1 MNAKP
6 EMTPEEPTQVR
17 APGAE
22 DAGGPAAGAKPQSG
36 GTYSQGAK
44 SGGEAG
50 VIPSGPVN
58 AKHLSQPVIL
68 FDLDGQQ
75 VEAQPGETIWDVA
88 KRLGTHIPHLC
99 HRPEHGYRPDGNCRA
114 CMVEIEGER
123 VLAASCKRT
132 PAVGMK
138 IKTATERATKARSMV
153 MELLLAD
160 QPARETSHD
169 PQSHFWSQADFL
181 QLDSSRFPTV
191 TRWEPDTSHTAMRVN
206 LDSCINCNLCV
217 RACREVQVNDV
228 IGMAY
233 RSHGS
238 KIVFDFDDPMGQS
251 TCVACGECVQACPT
265 GALMPSAYLDENQ
278 TRVVYPDR
286 EVSSL
291 CPYCGVGCQVSYKVK
306 DEKIVY
312 AEGRNGP
319 ANHNRLCVKGRF
331 GFDYIHHPHRLT
343 KPLVR
348 LDNVAKD
355 ANDQVDPANPYT
367 HFREATWEEA
377 LDRAAGGLKKIRDT
391 HGKKALAGFGS
402 AKGSNEEAYLF
413 QKLVRT
419 GFGSNNVDHC
429 TRLCHASSVAALM
442 EGLNSG
448 AVSAP
453 FEAALDADVIIVIG
467 ANPTVNHPVAA
478 TFIKNAV
485 KEKGAKLIVMDPRH
499 QALSRHA
506 YRHLAF
512 KPGSDVSM
520 LNAMLN
526 VIITEEL
533 YDKHFIAAHTE
544 NFEALK
550 TNITQFTPEKMAP
563 VCGIDAE
570 VLREVA
576 RLYAAAK
583 GSIIFWGM
591 GISQH
596 VHGTDN
602 SRCLI
607 ALALTTGQI
616 GKKGSGL
623 HPLRGQNNVQGA
635 SDAGLIPMVYPDYQS
650 VEDPE
655 VRKLFED
662 LWGQPLD
669 PQKGLTVVEIMK
681 AIHAGQIHGMYVEG
695 ENPAMSDPDLN
706 HARQALAMLDHLVV
720 QDLFLT
726 ETAFHAD
733 VVLPASAFA
742 EKVGTFTNTDRRVQ
756 IGQQVIEPPGDARQD
771 WWIIQQIGQ
780 RMGLSWNYETPADV
794 FAELAVTMPSFKN
807 ITWERLQREGSVT
820 YPVDGPDV
828 PGNDI
833 IFRNGFPTANG
844 RGKIVPA
851 NIRPPDE
858 VPDMEYPMVLSTG
871 RVLEHWH
878 TGSMTR
884 RAGVLDELEPEAVAF
899 LSPRELH
906 RLDIRPGDRLRLETR
921 RGAVE
926 VNVRADRDVPVGM
939 VFMPFCYA
947 EAAANLLTN
956 PALDPTGKIPEFK
969 FCAARVSPVRETAPV
984 D

>member
-1 MNAKP
+1 
-6 EMTPEEPTQVR
+6 
-17 APGAE
+17 
-22 DAGGPAAGAKPQSG
+22 
-36 GTYSQGAK
+36 
-44 SGGEAG
+44 
-50 VIPSGPVN
+50 
-58 AKHLSQPVIL
+58 
-68 FDLDGQQ
+68 
-75 VEAQPGETIWDVA
+75 
-88 KRLGTHIPHLC
+88 
-99 HRPEHGYRPDGNCRA
+99 
-114 CMVEIEGER
+114 
-123 VLAASCKRT
+123 
-132 PAVGMK
+132 
-138 IKTATERATKARSMV
+138 
-153 MELLLAD
+153 
-160 QPARETSHD
+160 
-169 PQSHFWSQADFL
+169 
-181 QLDSSRFPTV
+181 
-191 TRWEPDTSHTAMRVN
+191 
-206 LDSCINCNLCV
+206 
-217 RACREVQVNDV
+217 
-228 IGMAY
+228 
-233 RSHGS
+233 
-238 KIVFDFDDPMGQS
+238 VFDFDDPMGQS